1 MPCEYTA
8 ETRTSHGPSKG
19 YVHHLESKLRELQN
33 ASIAQ
38 HDVPADRP
46 QLFSAIN
53 QPRNLEGT
61 WSTASASP
69 APNQY
74 HVPFGYAIRDHT
86 VTHPLS
92 ASPAPT
98 TTKVLSSLPSPVP
111 SIRAASQTTANPDWG
126 GPLRAQPLGVPR
138 TPDGSVLNRTMTPSA
153 LRGSMEVPSP
163 LMPGGPQH
171 RPLIFN
177 RADFKDGN
185 GSLDQSMQRMP
196 SLTASRAH
204 ITMSPAPR
212 PGYFASRRTASFVRQ
227 IRSAIDSRFQSYH
240 SPPRRP
246 NSRGLS
252 LGPPKMEPKSN
263 VPQNIDYILPSR
275 KTADSL
281 LRIYWDD
288 VYPFFPFL
296 NKKEFEEAYDGIWSG
311 VPSDSDESLMMCT
324 LNVVFALASQYSE
337 GLLAT
342 ERETAA
348 GKFFDRAQD
357 LLNLDLWGT
366 GSVQLVQCLLLM
378 VQYLQSINSLH
389 QCWMVG
395 GVATRV
401 AEGLGL
407 HLPETS
413 ANAPCIRQ
421 REHLRR
427 LWHGCILLDRCVH
440 DTHRRSCRAFNSYQE
455 NTFMLKLVTAYGIV
469 GDMVA
474 SFLS

>member
-1 MPCEYTA
+1 M
-8 ETRTSHGPSKG
+8 
-19 YVHHLESKLRELQN
+19 HHLESKLRELQN

-53 QPRNLEGT
+53 KPRNLEGN
-61 WSTASASP
+61 WSTAPSSP

-74 HVPFGYAIRDHT
+74 HVPLGYGIRDHG
-86 VTHPLS
+86 VTHPSS
-92 ASPAPT
+92 ASPART
-98 TTKVLSSLPSPVP
+98 TTQVLSSLPSPVP
-111 SIRAASQTTANPDWG
+111 SIRAAGQTTANPDWE

-138 TPDGSVLNRTMTPSA
+138 PPDSSVLNRTMTPST
-153 LRGSMEVPSP
+153 LRGSMEAPSP
-163 LMPGGPQH
+163 LMPSAPPS

-177 RADFKDGN
+177 RTDFRDGN
-185 GSLDQSMQRMP
+185 GNLDQSMPRMPRMP
-196 SLTASRAH
+196 SLTANHAH
-204 ITMSPAPR
+204 ISMPPAPR

-227 IRSAIDSRFQSYH
+227 IRSAIDSRCQSYH

-246 NSRGLS
+246 NSRGPS
-252 LGPPKMEPKSN
+252 LGPPKMEPKSSL
-263 VPQNIDYILPSR
+263 PPNIDYVLPSR
-275 KTADSL
+275 KTADNL

-296 NKKEFEEAYDGIWSG
+296 NKKQFEEAYDGVWSG
-311 VPSDSDESLMMCT
+311 VPLDSDESLMMCT

-337 GLLAT
+337 SLMAT
-342 ERETAA
+342 ERETAT

-357 LLNLDLWGT
+357 LLNLDLWGI
-366 GSVQLVQCLLLM
+366 GSVQLVECLLLM
-378 VQYLQSINSLH
+378 AQYLQSINSLH

-413 ANAPCIRQ
+413 ANAPCVQQ

-427 LWHGCILLDRCVH
+427 LWHGCILLDRYVRDITQRFCW
-440 DTHRRSCRAFNSYQE
+440 TFNCYQE
-455 NTFMLKLVTAYGIV
+455 SPFTLKLVASYDIAGN
-469 GDMVA
+469 MVA
-474 SFLS
+474 